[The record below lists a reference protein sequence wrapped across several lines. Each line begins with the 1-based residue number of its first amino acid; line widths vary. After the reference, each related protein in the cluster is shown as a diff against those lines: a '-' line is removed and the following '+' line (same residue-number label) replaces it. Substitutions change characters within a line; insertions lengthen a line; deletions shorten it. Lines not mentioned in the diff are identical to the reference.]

1 MGNAKGTELEIKP
14 SSSKDDMGKRNTMDE
29 HKIGFNTRENKVIR
43 FLRYSIIMHCLL
55 LILLYYMQAENQIN
69 HFYDSLIHHA
79 QATVEDDEDD
89 EGDDDGFVPRKL
101 FLFSF
106 AHFKVSAVLF
116 VCLLVFCFLLFG
128 GFFFG
133 GGSLHKIRLVFML
146 LFNRIA

>member
-14 SSSKDDMGKRNTMDE
+14 RSSKDDLEKRNTMDE

-79 QATVEDDEDD
+79 QAIVEDDEDD
-89 EGDDDGFVPRKL
+89 VGDDDGFVPRKL

-106 AHFKVSAVLF
+106 AHFKVSAILCLIGVLYF
-116 VCLLVFCFLLFG
+116 VVC
-128 GFFFG
+128 FFFG
-133 GGSLHKIRLVFML
+133 GGGGVLYTKLE
-146 LFNRIA
+146 